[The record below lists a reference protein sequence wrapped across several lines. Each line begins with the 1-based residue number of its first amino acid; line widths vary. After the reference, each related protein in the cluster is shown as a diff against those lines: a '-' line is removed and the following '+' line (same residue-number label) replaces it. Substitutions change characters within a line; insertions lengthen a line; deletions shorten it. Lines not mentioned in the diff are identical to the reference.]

1 MLSKIHLLHV
11 LSTTIINKAFM
22 ISDIFQTFVDWNV
35 CDETF
40 VRVQKN
46 HFRKS
51 YICSSDNLISNMAS
65 GRYTRKAVI
74 GFPKSTRP
82 MFEYADDRVR

>member
-1 MLSKIHLLHV
+1 
-11 LSTTIINKAFM
+11 M
-22 ISDIFQTFVDWNV
+22 ISDIFQIFVDWNV

-40 VRVQKN
+40 VRIKKN
-46 HFRKS
+46 YFRKS

-74 GFPKSTRP
+74 GFQKSTRQL
-82 MFEYADDRVR
+82 FEYADDGVR